1 MHLSFLRKFSTRQII
16 KDPSTLEH
24 NYSSI
29 NGFWNRSL
37 SNLCWTLHY
46 KGATP
51 SAQLLSFKSSGFR
64 GSGLKVYRVLNHR
77 NQGSGDMVGAFW
89 AELDALFAMRT
100 MRDCNR
106 SLAYTQT
113 FQNPLIE
120 EYTFKEP

>member
-1 MHLSFLRKFSTRQII
+1 MHLSLLRMFSTRQIM

-51 SAQLLSFKSSGFR
+51 SAQLLSLTRFKRSGFR

-100 MRDCNR
+100 MRDCTLHR
-106 SLAYTQT
+106 SLMAW
-113 FQNPLIE
+113 LI
-120 EYTFKEP
+120 PRPSRIP